1 MIDRSR
7 VLCACIAHLWSRSYV
22 KGSRSVVEEITS
34 ICADFPV
41 ELRGFEPRTSAVRA
55 PARADGAA
63 PSGCAGLTAAAA
75 PLDPALEW
83 PCFT

>member
-41 ELRGFEPRTSAVRA
+41 ADAVRPNWSPIRENPWPQA
-55 PARADGAA
+55 ILQGNHPKLVFRQTSLAR
-63 PSGCAGLTAAAA
+63 
-75 PLDPALEW
+75 
-83 PCFT
+83 

>member
-34 ICADFPV
+34 ICADF
-41 ELRGFEPRTSAVRA
+41 RWRTQSGQTGL
-55 PARADGAA
+55 PAAT
-63 PSGCAGLTAAAA
+63 SLLTGKITGK
-75 PLDPALEW
+75 ALEKERW
-83 PCFT
+83 RELNALKS